1 MASEAASWAII
12 ALCNFVSAPAELA
25 SAGSCRCQVCLL
37 ITLFLRHLFGMN
49 SPLPP
54 AKKRKVATK
63 QRVDLARIQRLEN
76 LLLDA
81 VSEGTSLN
89 PLVDLLDAANDAED
103 PHLLFKS
110 VYALYRVFASIID
123 IGMLVPTPD
132 SGARVVRTWIWERLN
147 VFTDLLVGLMSDSE
161 KSLRVSAA
169 FQYNSPSIPTKS
181 PRRLQYKSSSLSSG
195 TCRLLCPPARMLRV
209 LLPPLISLFMSLTL
223 IRSSLGFSKALRVRV
238 HRMIGPPNYLMLMS
252 STSSHQPGST
262 PTTISG
268 GFSYETPRMS
278 LHLLSPRR
286 PSYTLLAPSFRSTRR
301 TLIPILQKTC

>member
-1 MASEAASWAII
+1 
-12 ALCNFVSAPAELA
+12 
-25 SAGSCRCQVCLL
+25 
-37 ITLFLRHLFGMN
+37 MN
-49 SPLPP
+49 SSLPP

-63 QRVDLARIQRLEN
+63 QRDDLARIQRLEN
-76 LLLDA
+76 LLLNA
-81 VSEGTSLN
+81 VSEGASLN
-89 PLVDLLDAANDAED
+89 PLVDLLDATNDAAD

-123 IGMLVPTPD
+123 TGMLVPTPD

-161 KSLRVSAA
+161 KSLRVSA

-181 PRRLQYKSSSLSSG
+181 PRRLQHKSSSLSSG

-252 STSSHQPGST
+252 STSSHQPGLT

-268 GFSYETPRMS
+268 GFSYEMLRMS
-278 LHLLSPRR
+278 LHLLSPRSR
-286 PSYTLLAPSFRSTRR
+286 SYALLAPSFPSTRR
-301 TLIPILQKTC
+301 TPIPISQKTC